1 VCRTQLIRLRGKGCR
16 NSLTVCR
23 KHKAEGY
30 EGLPKILSVDVVGLR
45 QGRHFQILEKLR
57 DFDTVQIAEPT
68 IQQLEAEDADATVVD
83 GDGLGA
89 GCVDHLNHRGYGK
102 RLL

>member
-1 VCRTQLIRLRGKGCR
+1 MLLACAREDISRFSRSYAT
-16 NSLTVCR
+16 LTL
-23 KHKAEGY
+23 K
-30 EGLPKILSVDVVGLR
+30 
-45 QGRHFQILEKLR
+45 
-57 DFDTVQIAEPT
+57 IAEPT